1 MKAKLAARDIR
12 LEYLQPRSNAR
23 LTALDGVSLEIAEG
37 EFVSIVGPSGCGKTT
52 FLSIVDGLLPAT
64 AGCVLVDGKPTA
76 KPGPDRAVVFQDASL
91 LPCRTVLGN
100 VCYGLECLGMRKR
113 EARKKAA
120 RFIDMVGLSGFEQ
133 HTPMNCP
140 AEWSSG

>member
-1 MKAKLAARDIR
+1 MNPKLAARDIR

-23 LTALDGVSLEIAEG
+23 LTVLDGVNLEIAEG

-76 KPGPDRAVVFQDASL
+76 KPGPDRAVVFQDASH
-91 LPCRTVLGN
+91 

-113 EARKKAA
+113 DARKKAA